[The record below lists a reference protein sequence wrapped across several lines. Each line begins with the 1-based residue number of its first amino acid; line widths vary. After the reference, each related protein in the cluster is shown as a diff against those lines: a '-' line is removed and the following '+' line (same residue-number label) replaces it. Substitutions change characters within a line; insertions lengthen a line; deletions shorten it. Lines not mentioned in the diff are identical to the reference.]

1 MIRTT
6 TINMR
11 GKQHMICVKKKMLP
25 EDRILFPIRV
35 QDGKQI
41 VFFYLPGG
49 RWSYDR
55 CYKLSLAEYSGKSYR
70 IGLSP
75 VFIREKKLKP
85 GDKVDVDYR
94 KDRLIITRSVK

>member
-25 EDRILFPIRV
+25 EGRWVFPIRV
-35 QDGKQI
+35 VDGKQV
-41 VFFYLPGG
+41 VFFRLPNAAI
-49 RWSYDR
+49 YDR

-94 KDRLIITRSVK
+94 KDRLVITRSVK